1 MSIFN
6 YILVALLFCIAGFAK
21 SVADRIQWSDLFSN
35 IPFLNRL
42 KTGDKDKNKDG
53 KITLREKY
61 FPFDGWHLS
70 EWLRILPFAIAV
82 VIFID
87 LPVSITG
94 YSWLIKPL
102 ISLALTAI
110 YNMVFIL
117 FYNLLPKF
125 K

>member
-21 SVADRIQWSDLFSN
+21 SVADRIQWSDLFSH

-42 KTGDKDKNKDG
+42 KTGEKDKNQDG
-53 KITLREKY
+53 KITIREKY

-82 VIFID
+82 VLFIE
-87 LPVSITG
+87 LPLSITG
-94 YSWLIKPL
+94 YSWLIKLL
-102 ISLALTAI
+102 IALALTAI
-110 YNMVFIL
+110 YNLVFIL

>member
-21 SVADRIQWSDLFSN
+21 SVADRIQWSDLFSH

-42 KTGDKDKNKDG
+42 KTGEKDKNQDG
-53 KITLREKY
+53 KITIREKY